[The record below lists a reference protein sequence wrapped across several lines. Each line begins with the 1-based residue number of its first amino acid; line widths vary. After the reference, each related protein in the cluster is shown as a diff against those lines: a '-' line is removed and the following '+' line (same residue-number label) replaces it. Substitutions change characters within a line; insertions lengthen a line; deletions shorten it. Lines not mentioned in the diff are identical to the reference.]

1 MQECHAHLHDAQ
13 LRACYAALH
22 DDYSCSKMVVQ
33 WGASRSTSL
42 SAALPKSESSAESN
56 DLLGFSCFPSTSCEY
71 TLCTSGAKSSLKRN
85 ALRVSWHNACAWA
98 SMHAEP
104 ARAAAVCSRLYGGL
118 DGDTP
123 A

>member
-1 MQECHAHLHDAQ
+1 MRTCMMPSCGLVT
-13 LRACYAALH
+13 LRCMTTTLAVKWL
-22 DDYSCSKMVVQ
+22 CSGVRRDQPVCRQ
-33 WGASRSTSL
+33 RFQSL
-42 SAALPKSESSAESN
+42 KSSAESN